1 MFKNAPL
8 KDFCPNTNFGLPSLS
23 NGDQMFYSSKFGT
36 ETTYRIL
43 NSLPTYS
50 SGTHKITLGIDVDYR
65 YRMNEIQNTIDDVA
79 NKGWTLELLIN
90 GNATG
95 NEVLNPIILEALELD
110 NIQLPENYTRCL
122 YLENNEGSYV
132 DTGYIPSQETG
143 VEVIGKSW
151 SSTAEGGKVGVYSNY
166 LYYRTC
172 TNNPGYMFYY
182 GYDDCCTNIGGS
194 SYRGNGR
201 CYISRMNWLS
211 DRKVWLYTDDDVTP
225 KSANL
230 KSTITRTALHPMYIF
245 ATNWSGQSLRDN
257 GKGRIYRVKI
267 SQEGEIVRD
276 FIPCLD
282 AEGKPCMYELFGG
295 TSHYNGNKNDE
306 LLYEIYKKEE
316 Q

>member
-1 MFKNAPL
+1 MFYNAPL
-8 KDFCPNTNFGLPSLS
+8 KEFCKGTNFGLPSLS
-23 NGDQMFYSSKFGT
+23 DGDLMFYNSRFDA
-36 ETTYRIL
+36 ETFNRIL
-43 NSLPTYS
+43 NSLPTYT
-50 SGTHKITLGIDVDYR
+50 SGTHKITIGLHSDYR
-65 YRMNEIQNTIDDVA
+65 YIPGALDGVDTATE
-79 NKGWTLELLIN
+79 KGWTVDSRMN
-90 GNATG
+90 AYATG
-95 NEVLNPIILEALELD
+95 DEVLNPVILEALELD
-110 NIQLPENYTRCL
+110 TIELPENYTRCL

-132 DTGYIPSQETG
+132 NTDYIPSQETG

-151 SSTAEGGKVGVYSNY
+151 SSTAEGGKVGVFSNY

-172 TNNPGYMFYY
+172 TNNPGYLFYY

-306 LLYEIYKKEE
+306 LLYEIYEKG
-316 Q
+316 